1 MSDVAL
7 LTHQLCY
14 EQKSFWRNPA
24 SAFFTSA
31 WPIAFFVLFASL
43 FHANRESALSGV
55 TAIDYYVPSIVAFS
69 VANACFAN
77 LAVSTCMRRDRG
89 QLKAI
94 RGTPLP
100 SWAYLGGP
108 S

>member
-1 MSDVAL
+1 VSDVAL
-7 LTHQLCY
+7 LTNQLRY

-24 SAFFTSA
+24 SALFTFA
-31 WPIAFFVLFASL
+31 WP
-43 FHANRESALSGV
+43 
-55 TAIDYYVPSIVAFS
+55 VAFS

-100 SWAYLGGP
+100 SWAYLGGASCIKSSSVWLSP
-108 S
+108 